1 MGSNKETGHCQI
13 KNVHGIS
20 EILSAG
26 EFKFEAQGFDV
37 KSVSL
42 KIKLIIV
49 QDISH
54 ILYVL
59 IILVFLAVHTLACQK
74 KGYLYLKSIFTNDF
88 VFL

>member
-1 MGSNKETGHCQI
+1 M
-13 KNVHGIS
+13 HGIS
-20 EILSAG
+20 EILSDG
-26 EFKFEAQGFDV
+26 EFKFGAQGFDV

-59 IILVFLAVHTLACQK
+59 IILVFLAVHTLACQERLSLFEINI
-74 KGYLYLKSIFTNDF
+74 YE
-88 VFL
+88 